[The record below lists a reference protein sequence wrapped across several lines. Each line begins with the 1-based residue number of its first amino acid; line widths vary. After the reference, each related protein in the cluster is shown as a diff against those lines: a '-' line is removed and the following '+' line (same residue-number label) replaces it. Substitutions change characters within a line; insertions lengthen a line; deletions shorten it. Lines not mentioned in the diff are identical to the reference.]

1 MMTLAECR
9 GDSANEPIHSLPLLP
24 RGGSHLK
31 QQADLFPARH
41 RGMAAALHTIRGSSI
56 KLETAWP
63 EQQKMHPTKNGLPAI
78 IQASRARLLAEEF
91 RKFSMTAYSKQ
102 GRTQYNGFGRCPT
115 DIVTTARRVEAAI
128 QKQQADISP
137 SARGA

>member
-1 MMTLAECR
+1 MAMK
-9 GDSANEPIHSLPLLP
+9 LP
-24 RGGSHLK
+24 HL
-31 QQADLFPARH
+31 Q
-41 RGMAAALHTIRGSSI
+41 
-56 KLETAWP
+56 
-63 EQQKMHPTKNGLPAI
+63 GLPAI

-115 DIVTTARRVEAAI
+115 DIVTTACRVEAAI
-128 QKQQADISP
+128 QKQQADIFP